1 LKKLATFLAI
11 SGVLVS
17 LTGVAAAYLIK
28 TYWLPHFNWD
38 LVTAKTNLAL
48 VLGGLFFAMAFWAR
62 ALSRTDPEKR
72 PVKPALFISL
82 CGILV
87 LIAGTFVIGTIL
99 RIHDVT
105 TLTATWH
112 SSQDFS
118 QSQYKFTRDWVS
130 PYKESWTK
138 HLQHLRGKP
147 AHGLEIG
154 TFEGRSALWFLEN
167 ILTNPDASITCVDIF
182 PAPYEQRFDAN
193 VVASGLERKI
203 KKVKG
208 DSKFALRTFPRDT
221 YDFVYVDGSHD
232 AKDVLS
238 DAVLAW
244 ELLKPGGV
252 MIFDDYQ
259 WTGSA
264 AEKFRPARI
273 PEIAIDAFLHVYEPY
288 MDVVQKDYQ
297 VIVRKREK
305 ADLDGP
311 RFGLLTM
318 ARKLIY

>member
-1 LKKLATFLAI
+1 LKKLTSFLAI
-11 SGVLVS
+11 YGLFVS

-28 TYWLPHFNWD
+28 TYWFVHFNWD
-38 LVTAKTNLAL
+38 LVGAKTNLAC

-72 PVKPALFISL
+72 AAQPALFISL
-82 CGILV
+82 CAILV
-87 LIAGTFVIGTIL
+87 LVSGIFVAGTVL
-99 RIHDVT
+99 RIYRVT
-105 TLTATWH
+105 TRL
-112 SSQDFS
+112 SSQDFT
-118 QSQYKFTRDWVS
+118 QSQYKFTTDWVV
-130 PYKESWTK
+130 PHKQSWTT
-138 HLQHLRGKP
+138 HLQHLRGNP
-147 AHGLEIG
+147 AHALEIG

-182 PAPYEQRFDAN
+182 TGPYEQRFDAN
-193 VVASGLERKI
+193 VVASGLQKKI

-208 DSKFALRTFPRDT
+208 DSRFALRTLPSDT

-244 ELLKPGGV
+244 ELLKPGGI

-259 WTGSA
+259 WTGH
-264 AEKFRPARI
+264 EHKFRPAYV
-273 PEIAIDAFLHVYEPY
+273 PEIAIDGFLHIYEPY
-288 MDVVQKDYQ
+288 MDVLHKEYQ

-305 ADLDGP
+305 VDLDSQ
-311 RFGLLTM
+311 RFGLLAM
-318 ARKLIY
+318 AWKLIY